1 MARLTCSDLIDCGFL
16 SSLNDILPSSDGYP
30 DLQKRPIDGPNKIGN
45 LMLGAAQWVMRP
57 DECHYVYRQCQK
69 VESVSGVREMWSM
82 ERWREWKRQF
92 AFVDGDGRFGQRYRE
107 VAGRAYR
114 QMLFGEGSC
123 AGNAR

>member
-92 AFVDGDGRFGQRYRE
+92 AFVDGDGRFG
-107 VAGRAYR
+107 
-114 QMLFGEGSC
+114 
-123 AGNAR
+123 